1 MYLLVALAA
10 LALPLALVQLV
21 HSFEFLSVALPPHP
35 SPLSLSLTA
44 PLLSCPPPSLL
55 LSRVWFLCF
64 GMHRID
70 GLNFMLLTDVFLLWH
85 HLGYPYSPSPC
96 GIHLSFTLRL
106 SLSTGCRILLVRL
119 PRQHSMQAENVQTV
133 KCQKAKCECHRELC
147 EGTRSHDH
155 GQVHTRRWRW
165 SRRGC

>member
-1 MYLLVALAA
+1 M
-10 LALPLALVQLV
+10 

-35 SPLSLSLTA
+35 SPLPLSLLTA
-44 PLLSCPPPSLL
+44 PLLSCAPPSLL

-85 HLGYPYSPSPC
+85 HLGYPYSPSPF

-106 SLSTGCRILLVRL
+106 SLSLSSTLSTGCRILLVRL

-133 KCQKAKCECHRELC
+133 KCQKAKCECHLELC
-147 EGTRSHDH
+147 EGARSHDH
-155 GQVHTRRWRW
+155 GQVHTRRWRR